1 MKILHLGKKGNV
13 EKYLPHQEYLKGIEL
28 VDLPITASI
37 EEILNKASDAR
48 YLIADAIAPVPGE
61 LIRKMP
67 QLKMIHSE
75 GVAYNFFDIEAAK
88 ESGRV
93 VKSVEIKT
101 QAPDHPSLLCADETH
116 YLKFYV
122 LNII

>member
-1 MKILHLGKKGNV
+1 M
-13 EKYLPHQEYLKGIEL
+13 
-28 VDLPITASI
+28 TATLF
-37 EEILNKASDAR
+37 ERMLA
-48 YLIADAIAPVPGE
+48 
-61 LIRKMP
+61 
-67 QLKMIHSE
+67 
-75 GVAYNFFDIEAAK
+75 EAAK

-93 VKSVEIKT
+93 VKSVEVRT